1 MGDIV
6 DLDICDTFSPS
17 PKHQDTC
24 CEQLSDVPCSSL
36 EPQWSVGEWTPVS
49 GWGHVRV
56 PVTCGV
62 LCGVSIV
69 SCEDNVW
76 VKVNVGVKETHNL
89 SGGGL
94 VSM

>member
-1 MGDIV
+1 M
-6 DLDICDTFSPS
+6 
-17 PKHQDTC
+17 
-24 CEQLSDVPCSSL
+24 
-36 EPQWSVGEWTPVS
+36 GEWKPVS

-56 PVTCGV
+56 PMMCGV

-69 SCEDNVW
+69 SCEDDVRM
-76 VKVNVGVKETHNL
+76 KVNVGVKETRNL

>member
-1 MGDIV
+1 MLCCVVVVSLKGN
-6 DLDICDTFSPS
+6 
-17 PKHQDTC
+17 DTC
-24 CEQLSDVPCSSL
+24 HEQLSDVPCSSL

-56 PVTCGV
+56 PVMCGV

-69 SCEDNVW
+69 SCEDDVRM
-76 VKVNVGVKETHNL
+76 KVNVGVKETRNL